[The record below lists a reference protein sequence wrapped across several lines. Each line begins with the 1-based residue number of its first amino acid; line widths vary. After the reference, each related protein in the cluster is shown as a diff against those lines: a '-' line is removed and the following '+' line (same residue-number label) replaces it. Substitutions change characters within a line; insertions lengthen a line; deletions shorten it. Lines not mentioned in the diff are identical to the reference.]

1 KSHPALLTKFTFDED
16 GEIIQ
21 SYDPSMMPEITVEKI
36 SEFDL
41 NILKD
46 NLVQPFK
53 MIDSR
58 LFRCRVFETEK
69 AAYLF
74 FDVHHTVFDGT
85 SFKVLMNGIAQ
96 SYMGMPMPKDY
107 YYLTLKKREESAL
120 TPFYEESR
128 KYFEERYDGDDWISF
143 PPVDHQTR
151 ENEFG
156 QLACEM
162 GITSAELS
170 VIEKRFKVSRNEFF
184 ITVAALAVSLFAGKP
199 KVKLS
204 WIYNGR
210 EDVKMMN
217 TIGLLFRD
225 LPVAF
230 CFDKNQNIAD
240 IFADAH
246 EQVQKAIEHSCYPY
260 VENNSLAVEDNV
272 AYDCI
277 SGIFVTQAT
286 LTVLRSKRLRFV
298 KITPRRKVCLI
309 LRFRTVIWSFV
320 CRLTMHRAAMSETQ
334 WSVSVCCLCVLPQ
347 CRSMRTV
354 RSTSRLRACATKY
367 RRIIRFSV
375 KLYLCF
381 QKGRKI
387 KMSLNIEK

>member
-1 KSHPALLTKFTFDED
+1 MSRIGKLPVNLPAGVTVEVAAGNVVKVKGPLGQLSQKVDAD
-16 GEIIQ
+16 
-21 SYDPSMMPEITVEKI
+21 ITV
-36 SEFDL
+36 
-41 NILKD
+41 
-46 NLVQPFK
+46 
-53 MIDSR
+53 
-58 LFRCRVFETEK
+58 
-69 AAYLF
+69 
-74 FDVHHTVFDGT
+74 
-85 SFKVLMNGIAQ
+85 
-96 SYMGMPMPKDY
+96 
-107 YYLTLKKREESAL
+107 
-120 TPFYEESR
+120 
-128 KYFEERYDGDDWISF
+128 
-143 PPVDHQTR
+143 
-151 ENEFG
+151 
-156 QLACEM
+156 
-162 GITSAELS
+162 
-170 VIEKRFKVSRNEFF
+170 
-184 ITVAALAVSLFAGKP
+184 
-199 KVKLS
+199 
-204 WIYNGR
+204 
-210 EDVKMMN
+210 
-217 TIGLLFRD
+217 
-225 LPVAF
+225 
-230 CFDKNQNIAD
+230 
-240 IFADAH
+240 
-246 EQVQKAIEHSCYPY
+246 
-260 VENNSLAVEDNV
+260 AVEDNV

>member
-1 KSHPALLTKFTFDED
+1 
-16 GEIIQ
+16 
-21 SYDPSMMPEITVEKI
+21 MPIP
-36 SEFDL
+36 
-41 NILKD
+41 N
-46 NLVQPFK
+46 
-53 MIDSR
+53 
-58 LFRCRVFETEK
+58 
-69 AAYLF
+69 
-74 FDVHHTVFDGT
+74 
-85 SFKVLMNGIAQ
+85 
-96 SYMGMPMPKDY
+96 DY
-107 YYLTLKKREESAL
+107 YYLTLKKREDTAL
-120 TPFYEESR
+120 TAFYEESR

-143 PPVDHQTR
+143 PPVDHKTR

-162 GITSAELS
+162 GVTSAELGI
-170 VIEKRFKVSRNEFF
+170 IEKRFKVSRNEFF
-184 ITVAALAVSLFAGKP
+184 ITVAALAVSFFAGKP

-286 LTVLRSKRLRFV
+286 LTAWRSKLSIFV
-298 KITPRRKVCLI
+298 KITPRRKACLI
-309 LRFRTVIWSFV
+309 LRFWTVIWGSV
-320 CRLTMHRAAMSETQ
+320 CRLTMHRADMNEAQ
-334 WSVSVCCLCVLPQ
+334 WSVSASWFCALPQ
-347 CRSMRTV
+347 YLSMRTAQ
-354 RSTSRLRACATKY
+354 STSR
-367 RRIIRFSV
+367 
-375 KLYLCF
+375 
-381 QKGRKI
+381 
-387 KMSLNIEK
+387 